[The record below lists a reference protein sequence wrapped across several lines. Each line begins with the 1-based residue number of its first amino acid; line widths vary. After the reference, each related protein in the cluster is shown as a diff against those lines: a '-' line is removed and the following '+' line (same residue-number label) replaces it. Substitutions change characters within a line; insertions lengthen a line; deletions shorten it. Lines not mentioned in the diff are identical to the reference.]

1 MAVVAVSGGTGDLGR
16 TIVSAIADAGR
27 HNVIVLSRATSTAS
41 TADGEPK
48 RVSVDYSNVEQLSSV
63 LRAHGVSVVVAALL
77 LADDASTQSQINL
90 IRAAALSGTIKKF
103 IPTEY
108 HLDYNVPITGVDIA
122 FAPYQLECE
131 EELKR
136 HPELTYTLIRNGL
149 FLDYLAM
156 PYGPMPTNLKPLWL
170 FLDLPHQRLVIPGD
184 GTDHVVFTHTADLAA
199 CIERLVALPVEQW
212 PREALLQGNRI
223 QVKDLVEIT
232 RRISGRE
239 FAVSWEARDAI
250 RSGRHAVLPSNE
262 AVFAQP
268 SSGQLFRELE
278 REVLLTTLGGGYE
291 NLQGQDLAEM
301 LPDVSVTDLETFLRR
316 AWETKEKE
324 QLSTTNST

>member
-1 MAVVAVSGGTGDLGR
+1 M
-16 TIVSAIADAGR
+16 
-27 HNVIVLSRATSTAS
+27 
-41 TADGEPK
+41 
-48 RVSVDYSNVEQLSSV
+48 
-63 LRAHGVSVVVAALL
+63 
-77 LADDASTQSQINL
+77 ADDVNP
-90 IRAAALSGTIKKF
+90 LS
-103 IPTEY
+103 
-108 HLDYNVPITGVDIA
+108 HHSGVDIA

-199 CIERLVALPVEQW
+199 CIERLVALPAEQW

-232 RRISGRE
+232 RRISGE
-239 FAVSWEARDAI
+239 CPPASFSFL
-250 RSGRHAVLPSNE
+250 SSPSLPPL
-262 AVFAQP
+262 P
-268 SSGQLFRELE
+268 SSGRSTAMAFVKVSDVSDFFFFFGFFGCRARVCGIVGSKGRHLRRQTHGAAVQRSRLCAAVLGPALSRARTGSLAHHFGRRLRELAGPGS
-278 REVLLTTLGGGYE
+278 R
-291 NLQGQDLAEM
+291 
-301 LPDVSVTDLETFLRR
+301 
-316 AWETKEKE
+316 
-324 QLSTTNST
+324 